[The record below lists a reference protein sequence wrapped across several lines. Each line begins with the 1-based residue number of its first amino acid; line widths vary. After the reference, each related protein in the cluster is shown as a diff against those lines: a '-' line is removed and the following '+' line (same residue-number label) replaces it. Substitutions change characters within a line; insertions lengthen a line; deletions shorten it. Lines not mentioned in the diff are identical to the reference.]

1 MTTPRIGDTV
11 HYRKAGTQTDLDSTD
26 TFPDQCMAAL
36 VTATNGTATNLRV
49 HEPNACVSFGVHDIP
64 YDTESITVNGAHG
77 RPVIE
82 QYTPGTWHHIH

>member
-11 HYRKAGTQTDLDSTD
+11 HYRSHGSPVLNDGTQTYPDRCRAAIVTD
-26 TFPDQCMAAL
+26 T
-36 VTATNGTATNLRV
+36 T
-49 HEPNACVSFGVHDIP
+49 DIP
-64 YDTESITVNGAHG
+64 DIIIVCVLNPTGIHHDKVRHDTESITVNGAHG